1 MDSNGSRSHRD
12 AIVDQFSRQAE
23 PYSRWRGH
31 SQDRAIRR
39 LLRAVR
45 VTPDDTVLDVACG
58 PGLLTLAFAE
68 VAGRA
73 TGLDATPAM
82 ISRARALQAER
93 GARNVEWF
101 VGEAARLPF
110 EDGTFTVVACRY
122 SLHHVLAPASVVA
135 EMVRVCA
142 PGGRVALVDVVTTAA
157 TEAAFNDL
165 ERLRDPSHVRALRRE
180 ELIGLAKNS
189 GLARARISSYTE
201 DFEVDALLQASFPA
215 PGDAARV
222 HTLFNEDV
230 GRDRLG
236 LHVTR
241 RAASLHV
248 SYPIALIVGE
258 VRGR

>member
-1 MDSNGSRSHRD
+1 M
-12 AIVDQFSRQAE
+12 
-23 PYSRWRGH
+23 
-31 SQDRAIRR
+31 
-39 LLRAVR
+39 LLRAAR
-45 VTPDDTVLDVACG
+45 VSPDDTVLDVACG
-58 PGLLTLAFAE
+58 PGRLTLAFAE
-68 VAGRA
+68 LAGHA

-82 ISRARALQAER
+82 IGRAKALQAER
-93 GARNVEWF
+93 GARNVEWV

-110 EDGTFTVVACRY
+110 ADGNFTVVACRY
-122 SLHHVLAPASVVA
+122 SLHHVLAPPSVVA

-157 TEAAFNDL
+157 TEAAFNHL

-180 ELIGLAKNS
+180 ELLGLARNS
-189 GLARARISSYTE
+189 GLTRARISSYTE
-201 DFEVDALLQASFPA
+201 NFEVEVLLQASFPA

-222 HTLFNEDV
+222 RTLLNGDV

-241 RAASLHV
+241 GAAGLHV